1 VGQRLGGAALPL
13 ACRPAVAMGW
23 HQWKLLVILLLAALC
38 DGEHVGVGMNLW
50 SFFDAF
56 GRDLLSHPGV

>member
-1 VGQRLGGAALPL
+1 
-13 ACRPAVAMGW
+13 MGW

-38 DGEHVGVGMNLW
+38 DSEHVGVGMNLW